1 MSHLN
6 RLVDM
11 YLDYAENQAKK
22 KIPMTMA
29 DWAARLDAFLRFNE
43 EELLTDEGGKVSRAI
58 AEAFAIQ
65 EYQLYRKELL
75 NNSRSD
81 FDLFVMAAEK
91 KRDDSSLV

>member
-1 MSHLN
+1 
-6 RLVDM
+6 M
-11 YLDYAENQAKK
+11 YLGYAENQAKK

-75 NNSRSD
+75 KNSRSD

-91 KRDDSSLV
+91 KRDDSSLA

>member
-1 MSHLN
+1 
-6 RLVDM
+6 
-11 YLDYAENQAKK
+11 
-22 KIPMTMA
+22 MTMA

-75 NNSRSD
+75 KNSRSD

-91 KRDDSSLV
+91 KRDDSSLA